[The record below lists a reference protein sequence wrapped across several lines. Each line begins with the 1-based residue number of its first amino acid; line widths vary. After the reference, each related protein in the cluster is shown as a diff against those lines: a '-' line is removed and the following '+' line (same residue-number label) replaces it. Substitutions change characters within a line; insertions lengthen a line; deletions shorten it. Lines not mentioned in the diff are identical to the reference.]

1 MSQEEIDGINN
12 AIKARDAALAK
23 LQKWYNDE
31 LTAISTSEGQK
42 RKEYTDTEKIRNDIN
57 DRLDKAAI
65 AFDAAEILRNS
76 NKNVQLAA
84 AQKTKDDA
92 EILAKDVKTKAL
104 AKIDTD
110 YGTAKAIEDKAF
122 NAANEVEEK
131 RHTDAITALNKKK
144 DEDIDTSFKIL
155 STLLKLY
162 SEDIT
167 KAMEDSTAKGSDAYK
182 KLADQL
188 NIVNDLLRQI
198 KANSIVTFG
207 SGLNITTDALSTGLG
222 FEKGTD
228 DTSVSLKG
236 QRVVDNKGGW
246 QAILHPQEAVFSK
259 ADMTQMETVFGKRPT
274 RQEVIENF
282 KIGVVNQ
289 VTPQMNPF
297 VIQKVQANGIGNF
310 DKLSGEIRSLAKEV
324 SKKMSP
330 VVYVDKGG
338 IRTYYKNLNS
348 QIEVKNQR
356 FK

>member
-1 MSQEEIDGINN
+1 MV
-12 AIKARDAALAK
+12 
-23 LQKWYNDE
+23 
-31 LTAISTSEGQK
+31 
-42 RKEYTDTEKIRNDIN
+42 
-57 DRLDKAAI
+57 
-65 AFDAAEILRNS
+65 FDAAEILRVS
-76 NKNVQLAA
+76 NKNADLAA
-84 AQKTKDDA
+84 AAKTKSDA
-92 EILAKDVKTKAL
+92 EELAVKTRDAALTKAKDIFEAATTKIEA
-104 AKIDTD
+104 D
-110 YGTAKAIEDKAF
+110 YNIIKETENTRYNIAVEDE
-122 NAANEVEEK
+122 NTRSAN
-131 RHTDAITALNKKK
+131 AITALNKKK
-144 DEDIDTSFKIL
+144 DEDIATSFKIL
-155 STLLKLY
+155 TELLKVY

-167 KAMEDSTAKGSDAYK
+167 KAMEDTTAKGSDAYK

-188 NIVNDLLRQI
+188 NIVNDLLNQL
-198 KANSIVTFG
+198 KANSLITFG
-207 SGLNITTDALSTGLG
+207 TAFNIPTNALGTGTPL
-222 FEKGTD
+222 EKGTD
-228 DTSVSLKG
+228 DTSVALKG

-338 IRTYYKNLNS
+338 IRTFYKNLNS